1 MIFHSYVSLPEGNWW
16 IFWIDPSISC
26 WPRFLMF
33 FARPFFVDPSS
44 SQDAESRS
52 PHALTVYLSG
62 GSTVTPRGCAGE
74 IPKNRWS
81 QKWSPSIEFL
91 YRKCRWHRQVPTNW
105 PRRKCPE
112 VGMGC
117 RLWQKVVLLTAQ
129 CDDSRWRGNNQPDPS
144 LQAKKIGLGE
154 YKSWDITN
162 QVLNSRVR
170 KKMAARL
177 TKDHT

>member
-1 MIFHSYVSLPEGNWW
+1 MAIFNSFVKLPEGIWW
-16 IFWIDPSISC
+16 IFWIDPPISC

-33 FARPFFVDPSS
+33 FAGPFLWILRQARMLRAYHGVP
-44 SQDAESRS
+44 ALGPY
-52 PHALTVYLSG
+52 PHALTVHLFG

-117 RLWQKVVLLTAQ
+117 R
-129 CDDSRWRGNNQPDPS
+129 DPS
-144 LQAKKIGLGE
+144 SENWRWVQL
-154 YKSWDITN
+154 SWDITN